1 MSSSLGSRG
10 VKLDPAILTKVHP
23 APTPVKFT
31 RIICDRS
38 AEKKYQ
44 PDDKNKRNLLG
55 NPNDGPV
62 HAVRWN
68 KSIRTP
74 TTQPKTYYVSGGNGA
89 AMVEA
94 VLNRLGWVRCLDKDS
109 AVQFR
114 WVQCHQQIHYA
125 DFKEGLHLVNHIP
138 NCGILTNKLGLLLSL
153 RDYERRY
160 QLRYGRAPAV
170 SMHDFFPETYIA
182 DDPVERD
189 AFYAAYESSETKVWI
204 SKPIAMNQGKGIF
217 LVRDINVFKTALEDR
232 DNEAKTLSIGL
243 PPRLIQKYIAHPLLV
258 NGHKFDI
265 RCYALIANA
274 MPYLVLYHPGYVRL
288 SAHSYHLRDDNLQTH
303 LTNQYIQKKS
313 PNYAQVKNETVWTID
328 QLNDY
333 INRYYRVS
341 KCLPFDW
348 VKTVLQ
354 YRIRRI
360 IHRTFLAV
368 KNRLATRLGMFQ
380 LYGLDFLLDDQFQPW
395 LLEVNSNPAMAT
407 NCDALKSVLPD
418 LVEKSIQIVLE
429 CFEKAQQGKPLLP
442 MNGPLDRNSSSHSFE
457 LEITDDVD
465 TGEKTDPS
473 KLLDRLRLPEGFVLI
488 YKESDA
494 AFRARWPMAQSTPL
508 RGWVAPR
515 FKPPVSPPNRSC
527 TGTPRSAR
535 PEISGQDAGK
545 RNVAKNLDCVS
556 VNQLSLRR
564 LRSSSKAAQSFQLGE
579 HIIRNSLLR
588 RESSLITHQK
598 KVLPPKVDQVGRQVS
613 LPASVSL
620 IRIDADNPV
629 QATKGFIPKFRVP
642 AAGLHTDIHDRLRRS
657 ISLNGVARDSCDAL
671 NQTVSNRKPALA
683 KLIPEEVRRDLG
695 NRLRPLLVVPTFND
709 MKQGPKE
716 DQFAQPDGI
725 CELRPT
731 AVPAQ
736 ELVNT
741 LQVDAISTPI
751 KPYTTATSPEEELS
765 VHS

>member
-1 MSSSLGSRG
+1 MSNPLGNRG
-10 VKLDPAILTKVHP
+10 VKIDSAILTKIHP
-23 APTPVKFT
+23 SPTPVKFT
-31 RIICDRS
+31 RIICARL

-44 PDDKNKRNLLG
+44 PDDKNKRNILAD
-55 NPNDGPV
+55 PNDGPV
-62 HAVRWN
+62 HAIRWN

-89 AMVEA
+89 VMVEA

-114 WVQCHQQIHYA
+114 WVQSHQQIHYA
-125 DFKEGLHLVNHIP
+125 EFKEGLHLVNHIP

-153 RDYERRY
+153 REYERRY
-160 QLRYGRAPAV
+160 QLRYGRAPSV
-170 SMHDFFPETYIA
+170 SMHNFFPETYIA

-217 LVRDINVFKTALEDR
+217 LVRDINVFKTNLEDR

-243 PPRLIQKYIAHPLLV
+243 PPRLIQKYIARPLLV

-265 RCYALIANA
+265 RCYALVANA

-288 SAHSYHLRDDNLQTH
+288 SVHSYHLRDDNLQTH

-418 LVEKSIQIVLE
+418 LIDKSIHIVLE

-442 MNGPLDRNSSSHSFE
+442 MNGLLNRNSSSHSFK

-465 TGEKTDPS
+465 TGAKTDPY
-473 KLLDRLRLPEGFVLI
+473 KLLDRLGLPEGFVLI
-488 YKESDA
+488 YKESDE

-515 FKPPVSPPNRSC
+515 FKPPVSPANHSC
-527 TGTPRSAR
+527 SRTPRSAR
-535 PEISGQDAGK
+535 PELSGQ
-545 RNVAKNLDCVS
+545 NT

-564 LRSSSKAAQSFQLGE
+564 LRSSSKAAESFQLGE
-579 HIIRNSLLR
+579 QIIRNSLLR
-588 RESSLITHQK
+588 RESSLIARQK
-598 KVLPPKVDQVGRQVS
+598 KALPPNSDQVGRQVS
-613 LPASVSL
+613 LPAPLV
-620 IRIDADNPV
+620 RINADKPV
-629 QATKGFIPKFRVP
+629 QPTQAFIPKFRVP
-642 AAGLHTDIHDRLRRS
+642 ANGLHPDIHDHLRRS
-657 ISLNGVARDSCDAL
+657 ISLNGVARDSCDASS
-671 NQTVSNRKPALA
+671 QTASNRKPSLA
-683 KLIPEEVRRDLG
+683 KLIPEEVRRGLG

-709 MKQGPKE
+709 MRQGPKE
-716 DQFAQPDGI
+716 DQLAQPTGT
-725 CELRPT
+725 CEPCPAAL
-731 AVPAQ
+731 PAQ
-736 ELVNT
+736 ELVDT
-741 LQVDAISTPI
+741 LHVDAISTPV
-751 KPYTTATSPEEELS
+751 KPYTTATSSEEELS
-765 VHS
+765 AQS